1 MKRLLE
7 TMRLDVRLQLRNGF
21 AWAIAVVVAAWVAA
35 VTQLGGV
42 AWAVVLPAFVFGNLV
57 VVSFYFVAGLVL
69 LEKEE
74 GTLEA
79 QVVTPLA
86 SGEYLVSKVATLA
99 ALSVVESLLVT
110 VIAVGFGFG
119 AFAMTAG
126 IVLASVLYTL
136 IGFATVAR
144 YDTINEYIFPS
155 VVYTTLLGLP
165 YLHYFSVWENPILYL
180 HPLLGPLIL
189 MQAAFGG
196 ASPWQWA
203 YGLLYPLLCVIPI
216 FLWSRRAFERFVVMR
231 QGAI

>member
-7 TMRLDVRLQLRNGF
+7 TMRLDFRLQLRNGF
-21 AWAIAVVVAAWVAA
+21 AWAIAVVVAGWVAA
-35 VTQLGGV
+35 VTQLAGV
-42 AWAVVLPAFVFGNLV
+42 DWAVVLPAFVFGNLI

-86 SGEYLVSKVATLA
+86 GGEYLASKVATLA
-99 ALSVVESLLVT
+99 ALSIVESLLIT

-126 IVLASVLYTL
+126 IVLASILYTL
-136 IGFATVAR
+136 IGFAAVAR

-155 VVYTTLLGLP
+155 VVCTTLLGLP
-165 YLHYFSVWENPILYL
+165 YLHFFAVWESPILYL

-189 MQAAFGG
+189 MQAAFGA
-196 ASPWQWA
+196 ASPWQWT
-203 YGLLYPLLCVIPI
+203 YGLLYPLLCVVPI
-216 FLWSRRAFERFVVMR
+216 FLWSRRAFDRFVVMR